1 MPRRRTIRAAQ
12 SVAALMLATGC
23 SVAAEGPEVVTTID
37 GDPVY
42 KLLEPDRIPAVREPE
57 FVTGRDADAQ
67 MVPGEPVMGLVIEGE
82 AHAYS
87 LWHLDA
93 HEIVWDEVGGVAVA
107 VTW

>member
-1 MPRRRTIRAAQ
+1 MPRRHALRAAQ
-12 SVAALMLATGC
+12 SATALLLATGC
-23 SVAAEGPEVVTTID
+23 SFAADGPEIVTTID

-42 KLLEPDRIPAVREPE
+42 KLLEPDRIPAIREPE

-67 MVPGEPVMGLVIEGE
+67 MVPSEPVMGLVIDGE

-87 LWHLDA
+87 LWQLDA
-93 HEIVWDEVGGVAVA
+93 HEIVWDEFGGVAVA